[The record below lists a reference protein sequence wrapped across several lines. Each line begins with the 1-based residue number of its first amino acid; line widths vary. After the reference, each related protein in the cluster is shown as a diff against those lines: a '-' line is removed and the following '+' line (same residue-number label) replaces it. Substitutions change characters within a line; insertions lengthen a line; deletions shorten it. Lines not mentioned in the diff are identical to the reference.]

1 MLHAIKAET
10 LKLLTTRSTYV
21 LLALCFA
28 MLVLF
33 AFYIEGFRLNSDI
46 TDPNKLAGAVTNAVT
61 TVSLLI
67 AIRSLLLVT
76 HEYAHGTIMYTLT
89 AARNRTTVFIAK
101 VIVASLFTIISA
113 LVFAALSPLLML
125 LGTELKGLDMVAQNV
140 PYLDLLWRTAFYAWA
155 YSMFAVI
162 FAFLI
167 RNQVGSIVTFLV
179 VPTTLEGLLTL
190 LLKQNGNYLPFSS
203 LNSVILNIPPFSH
216 GKGALVA
223 AAYVIAGLI
232 IAALLFKKRDA
243 N

>member
-1 MLHAIKAET
+1 MLRAIKAEA

-21 LLALCFA
+21 LLALCLA
-28 MLVLF
+28 MLILF
-33 AFYIEGFRLNSDI
+33 AFYIEGFRLTQDI
-46 TDPNKLAGAVTNAVT
+46 KSPDKLADAVVNATT

-67 AIRSLLLVT
+67 AIRSLLLIT

-89 AARNRTTVFIAK
+89 ASRSWLTVFVAK
-101 VIVASLFTIISA
+101 IIVASVFTIVA
-113 LVFAALSPLLML
+113 TLVLAALSPLLML

-190 LLKQNGNYLPFSS
+190 LLKQNGGYLPFSA
-203 LNSVILNIPPFSH
+203 LNSVIMQIPPFSP
-216 GKGALVA
+216 GKAALVA
-223 AAYVIAGLI
+223 SVYLLVGLVV
-232 IAALLFKKRDA
+232 AALLFKKRDA